1 MFSLPI
7 RTPPWPRIVF
17 ENATIRK
24 GVDGE
29 VIVNFNGTE
38 LSREEF
44 SNYSIING
52 RTRLSP
58 WTNGGGSPFGNLGLN
73 VMIIPAIP
81 AAPTFEIYSTFK
93 G

>member
-1 MFSLPI
+1 MAKV
-7 RTPPWPRIVF
+7 TRIVF

-24 GVDGE
+24 GIDGE

-44 SNYSIING
+44 SSYSVING

-58 WTNGGGSPFGNLGLN
+58 WTNGGGSPFGNLGRNIVNLT
-73 VMIIPAIP
+73 VLPELPA
-81 AAPTFEIYSTFK
+81 FEPYSTLI
-93 G
+93 GEYSE

>member
-1 MFSLPI
+1 MAKV
-7 RTPPWPRIVF
+7 TRIVF

-29 VIVNFNGTE
+29 VIVNFNETE

-58 WTNGGGSPFGNLGLN
+58 WTNGGGSPFGNLGRNIVFITAL
-73 VMIIPAIP
+73 PD
-81 AAPTFEIYSTFK
+81 APVFEPYSIFIGEYAK
-93 G
+93 